1 MTTRTGRVWLGVMVA
16 MFFAGAQA
24 QDPAQAPDSQPAD
37 VYPTVAIDSPAA
49 PFILTNQYAQA
60 QGATAEWR
68 KMEGVALDA
77 ANGRLYI
84 AMSEIGKGMSDGEG
98 DIQLEENPCGIVY
111 TAELS
116 DTFDI
121 GALQPLVVGGPFDET
136 AVENECSLE
145 GISNPDNV
153 AVDARGR
160 VWIGEDSGYHLNNAL
175 WVYDPATQELTRFAT
190 VPLGAEVTGLH
201 VSAAGT
207 LFMNIQHPDATNLY
221 PFNRGTVG
229 VVTGFNANTDDFTEL
244 AVPQGDAQKQA
255 QVAAGEYSVIGRVGD
270 AIPSAPGGPS
280 FGEINA
286 VQTGEHLFFCNDP
299 DGNMFLP
306 TSESG
311 NEGYLYT
318 NFECRPGGVSK
329 LYIRQADDGT
339 WNVIEGEQVDFAG
352 VNGTMTNCFASVT
365 PWNTGLSGEE
375 YPAERSEDWTDNAV
389 TMREYLGKAA
399 NPFDYGYV
407 IELTPGEGVGSE
419 VVKHYAM
426 GRISVENALVMPDG
440 KTVYYGNDGTDRVL
454 HKFIAD
460 EPGNLDAGTLYA
472 AKAAQQDD
480 GSFALTWLEL
490 GHSTSEEVYA
500 AIRELDGQITLA
512 GQDR

>member
-1 MTTRTGRVWLGVMVA
+1 MKTKTWFVWLSVVGSAFLGGVL
-16 MFFAGAQA
+16 A
-24 QDPAQAPDSQPAD
+24 QDPAQAPDSQPPD
-37 VYPTVAIDSPAA
+37 VFPTVAIDSPAA

-60 QGATAEWR
+60 EGATAEWR
-68 KMEGVALDA
+68 KMEGVALDPS
-77 ANGRLYI
+77 GKRLYM
-84 AMSEIGKGMSDGEG
+84 AMSEIGKGMSDAEG
-98 DIQLEENPCGIVY
+98 DIQLTENPCGIVY

-116 DTFDI
+116 DTFEMS
-121 GALQPLVVGGPFDET
+121 ALQPLVVGGPFDET
-136 AVENECSLE
+136 QEDNACSLE
-145 GISNPDNV
+145 NISNPDNV

-175 WVYDPATQELTRFAT
+175 WVYDPATQALTRFAT

-201 VSAAGT
+201 ISAAGT
-207 LFMNIQHPDATNLY
+207 LFMNIQHPDGTNLY

-255 QVAAGEYSVIGRVGD
+255 QVAAGEYSLIGRVGEQ
-270 AIPSAPGGPS
+270 IPGTFDGSS
-280 FGEINA
+280 FGEITA

-306 TSESG
+306 TSEAG
-311 NEGYLYT
+311 TEGYLYT

-329 LYIRQADDGT
+329 VYLRQADDGT
-339 WNVIEGEQVDFAG
+339 WNVLEGERVDFES

-375 YPAERSEDWTDNAV
+375 YPAERSEDWSDNAV
-389 TMREYLGKAA
+389 TMREYLGRSA

-407 IELTPGEGVGSE
+407 IELVPGEGVGSE

-454 HKFIAD
+454 HKFVAD

-472 AKAAQQDD
+472 AKAAQQAD
-480 GSFALTWLEL
+480 GSFALSWLEL

-500 AIRELDGQITLA
+500 AIRELDGQLTLA
-512 GQDR
+512 QQSR